1 MAELAD
7 AIDLGSISKE
17 WEFKSLYPHQKTG
30 QNRGKRFCPVFMFYN
45 LSVLLNFR
53 YASVFPYVSKKLLA
67 FISAVGKYAFN
78 FGNLPTIT
86 VAIPGKQP
94 SWKKFKRYSIF
105 SRFKN

>member
-53 YASVFPYVSKKLLA
+53 YASVFPYLSIKTLGI
-67 FISAVGKYAFN
+67 FFSAVGRYALKFK
-78 FGNLPTIT
+78 NLLPIT
-86 VAIPGKQP
+86 VAIPIKQA
-94 SWKKFKRYSIF
+94 WEIFKRYTIF